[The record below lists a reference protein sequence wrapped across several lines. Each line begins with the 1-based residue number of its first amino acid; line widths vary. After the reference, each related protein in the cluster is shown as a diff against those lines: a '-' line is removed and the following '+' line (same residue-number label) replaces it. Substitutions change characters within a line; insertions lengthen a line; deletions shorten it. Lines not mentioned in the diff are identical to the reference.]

1 MRGPKPKHSLSG
13 ALIDLTACFLIP
25 AYTLLFAGSRQWF
38 STNFSVI
45 AVMGEDHYRGFFF
58 WGLLMGS
65 YFLPVLLGLGRFLP
79 RRRHR
84 AALAALSLSAIGC
97 LTAALVV
104 PYLPVLPPRWADLHV
119 VLAFSACVLLMAAI
133 LVLRLAFRREKL
145 PGCGRLFFRWWGI
158 VIGSGILF
166 LLCGIISSALEIF
179 FALSTSLLVRTMWH
193 RAHSAHP

>member
-1 MRGPKPKHSLSG
+1 MRGSSPKHSPTG
-13 ALIDLTACFLIP
+13 ALVDLTACFLIP

-65 YFLPVLLGLGRFLP
+65 YFLPILLSLGRFLP
-79 RRRHR
+79 RRCHR

-97 LTAALVV
+97 LTAALAV
-104 PYLPVLPPRWADLHV
+104 PYLPVLAPRWADLHV

-133 LVLRLAFRREKL
+133 LVLLPAFRRKDI
-145 PGCGRLFFRWWGI
+145 PGWRNLFYRWWGI
-158 VIGSGILF
+158 IIGSGILF
-166 LLCGIISSALEIF
+166 LLCGIISSALEVF

-193 RAHSAHP
+193 RAHSVHP